1 MMLRALRKRPQIQT
15 IREFFRHLAGLGGF
29 LMHKRDGE
37 PGWITIWR
45 GLDKLVLALRGYNA
59 MRTRCG

>member
-1 MMLRALRKRPQIQT
+1 MR
-15 IREFFRHLAGLGGF
+15 
-29 LMHKRDGE
+29 KRDGE

-59 MRTRCG
+59 MQKRCG